1 MFPGA
6 IPGREPSCTV
16 GAANGGFSRSLRPK
30 STFFTTAY
38 NGLWSSGQGHDR
50 LLCVAALP
58 PFIRAHVDGCTHAQC
73 HHSDDASA
81 GRSRPQA
88 GGYNT
93 DELNQQ
99 KKEPEVM
106 HDAWKRAVG
115 APQLGL
121 AGLLLLLSLACAS
134 ASAPV
139 TQEPPVST
147 DTPVANGIAQTVV
160 KMVDFSRRTSVSL
173 L

>member
-1 MFPGA
+1 MDVVAPGQCLDYTLL
-6 IPGREPSCTV
+6 PGR
-16 GAANGGFSRSLRPK
+16 
-30 STFFTTAY
+30 Y
-38 NGLWSSGQGHDR
+38 NM
-50 LLCVAALP
+50 
-58 PFIRAHVDGCTHAQC
+58 
-73 HHSDDASA
+73 
-81 GRSRPQA
+81 
-88 GGYNT
+88 

-99 KKEPEVM
+99 EREPEVM
-106 HDAWKRAVG
+106 RDAWKRAVG